1 MDFPARTRSHAI
13 LASSGSMVAAQ
24 VTGTPAPTT
33 TLTTP
38 PTMTTPTPT
47 NDPKAG
53 KSTSDDRGSTPSV
66 PSTDG
71 QCPGPPCSGYQPL
84 NGDFKLNGKCIAEET
99 KSVRVYCPEKESPNC
114 CMSSSVE
121 KSVANL
127 TLHNVSTVLTCS
139 GVIWKPISINCSTT
153 TVPVKVTT
161 APTTSTT
168 VPATSA
174 PDASSSNTGAI
185 VGSIVGVVA
194 LLAVVF
200 FVMYQRKKKRAVRSP
215 DFPDHQDSYLGIDS
229 VDGAPKAA
237 KASPPPP
244 ANSAATSTSTVVAEP
259 KPRAHTES
267 LLTQLSQRDDLKP
280 LWMDIET
287 LKTSAIKGGHNL
299 FSCNVRGQKVALKGM
314 DYPTASIELRA
325 DFIRS
330 IHDVCKVQSPYIT
343 SISGVCLMNFQTR
356 LCAVS
361 EFMEKGA
368 LSAALL
374 DATLVLSDDQKRI
387 MALSLASGLAYL
399 HESHKIVYGHLTSE
413 KALVNARL
421 ECKLNVFE
429 LMKREYLD
437 TRPCNTTFGA
447 FEVPYQAPE
456 LRTVAPPPTTMAT
469 DVYALGVL
477 IAEVFTRDRPCKAL
491 YAEKGLVAG
500 DMYLYAHVETP
511 AFDLGSLPSGVAQIV
526 RQCWHINPAKR
537 PTSSAVVAA
546 LK

>member
-1 MDFPARTRSHAI
+1 
-13 LASSGSMVAAQ
+13 MVAAHAAAE
-24 VTGTPAPTT
+24 GTAGEATKQE
-33 TLTTP
+33 
-38 PTMTTPTPT
+38 TPTPT
-47 NDPKAG
+47 TVAPS
-53 KSTSDDRGSTPSV
+53 STATTAPNTNRTCS
-66 PSTDG
+66 
-71 QCPGPPCSGYQPL
+71 GPPCLWTSNLIACPGGPAPKDVLIFCPQLESVPDNCCKVDSMRPL
-84 NGDFKLNGKCIAEET
+84 NGNGSSHNQTIRFTCKGELWMPDSPSIA
-99 KSVRVYCPEKESPNC
+99 CLP
-114 CMSSSVE
+114 
-121 KSVANL
+121 
-127 TLHNVSTVLTCS
+127 
-139 GVIWKPISINCSTT
+139 TT
-153 TVPVKVTT
+153 ATATETT
-161 APTTSTT
+161 APTAAATKG
-168 VPATSA
+168 PATPTSE
-174 PDASSSNTGAI
+174 SSSNTGAI

-194 LLAVVF
+194 LVAVVF

-229 VDGAPKAA
+229 VDGAPKAI
-237 KASPPPP
+237 KASSPPP
-244 ANSAATSTSTVVAEP
+244 ATSATTSTSTVVAEP
-259 KPRAHTES
+259 KPRHTES

-314 DYPTASIELRA
+314 DYPTASVESRA

-330 IHDVCKVQSPYIT
+330 IHDVCKVQSLSIT

-374 DATLVLSDDQKRI
+374 DATLVLSNDQKRA
-387 MALSLASGLAYL
+387 MALSLATGLAYL
-399 HESHKIVYGHLTSE
+399 HESHQIVFGHLTSE
-413 KALVNARL
+413 KALVNAHL

-456 LRTVAPPPTTMAT
+456 LRALSPPTTTMAT

-477 IAEVFTRDRPCKAL
+477 VAEIFTRDRPCKAL

-500 DMYLYAHVETP
+500 DLYLYAHVETP
-511 AFDLGSLPSGVAQIV
+511 AFDLAALPSSVAEIV
-526 RQCWHINPAKR
+526 RQCWHTNPAKR
-537 PTSSAVVAA
+537 PRSSAVVAA